1 METTQ
6 STFQFVL
13 SWIVVITLL
22 TFANKTRVGHVII
35 YYSLMLMILF
45 ILLAEYKQIAPLI
58 SGIQSVGQY
67 TTAVKPTK
75 GILAPKVGNI

>member
-22 TFANKTRVGHVII
+22 TLANKTRVGHVII
-35 YYSLMLMILF
+35 YYALLLF
-45 ILLAEYKQIAPLI
+45 IIFILVAEYKQIAPLI
-58 SGIQSVGQY
+58 SGIQSIGQY
-67 TTAVKPTK
+67 NVATEPTAKK
-75 GILAPKVGNI
+75 SNQIGNI